1 MEDAVNVQSLINIG
15 FSLFGI
21 LLGILITAIFKR
33 QSELSHQQNK
43 LWEKH
48 SELAVELPQNY
59 VSKNDFRYMIDTM
72 LVKLDKIETKL
83 DKQID
88 KERLAGQ

>member
-33 QSELSHQQNK
+33 QSELNQQQNA
-43 LWEKH
+43 LWQKH
-48 SELAVELPQNY
+48 NELAVELPQNY

-83 DKQID
+83 DKQIEKD
-88 KERLAGQ
+88 HNKGV